1 MIVIHSIKQ
10 AVPVLLNMD
19 ITLQTTLVA
28 KFVSSNRTGIR
39 FVLILERRSFDSQVI
54 Y

>member
-10 AVPVLLNMD
+10 AVPDLLNMD

-28 KFVSSNRTGIR
+28 KFVSSNRTGK
-39 FVLILERRSFDSQVI
+39 VLVGPT
-54 Y
+54 